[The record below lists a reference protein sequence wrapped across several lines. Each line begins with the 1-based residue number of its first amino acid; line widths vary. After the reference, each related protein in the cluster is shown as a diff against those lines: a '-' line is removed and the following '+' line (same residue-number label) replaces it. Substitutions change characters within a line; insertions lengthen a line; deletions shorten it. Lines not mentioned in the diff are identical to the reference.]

1 MVALFSGRLV
11 IEEKA
16 ASYDHLTIL
25 DYVIL
30 ILGRLLL
37 YAENQLNSD
46 WSIKL
51 SKVAVYPL

>member
-16 ASYDHLTIL
+16 ASYDYLTIL

>member
-1 MVALFSGRLV
+1 MVALFSGRLA

-30 ILGRLLL
+30 TLGRLLL